1 MAIDRRKIGA
11 SFEQPNPLI
20 RRRQLGILLRRV
32 AMLSAIIGI
41 LSSESSHAQRAAAD
55 LTAAIAAVGRGAGV
69 EILLRD
75 SPVKFPRYFA
85 PKSGLLARVAV
96 KRLARAFGLA
106 AVELGPRQFMLV
118 RKPPEKPRWSNAAV
132 AAADIV
138 VQARRIDE
146 RAGSAPVS
154 IGVLEPRDLR
164 PAQVRRLDDLS
175 GIVPGLIVTSQTSG
189 TTPLFVLRSQR
200 RAVGDNLRLPVVTY
214 LSEVPLPNEGGLLPV
229 FDMAGVQVL
238 RGPQGTLFGRNTTAG
253 AILLTPEKPSRQFGG
268 YADVTIG
275 DHGLATLEGAVTAPL
290 GPVLAIRLAEQV
302 SRRAGFVQDVAQHV
316 ALDDVHS
323 NALRLTLLATPS
335 STVTQTLMLDGLE
348 ADEHGIADILTGV
361 YPAPG
366 VTSGGSARTPAAA
379 PYFDCGQPGCDVD
392 SALVDQQTRGIRST
406 ATGVSPQAR
415 RQILGVSSTTE
426 IGDTGR
432 MVRLILGYRSTRIA
446 VRQDQDGT
454 PLPILDVEERVS
466 RHQWTGEIQF
476 RGRTAAL
483 FDWVAGL
490 FVSDSMPVGDNATI
504 TRNLVRPGVA
514 PLYTARYESIAS
526 VAPYGELHWPLTPM
540 LRLTVGGRYGWDRI
554 TGCGIVR
561 TDAAVRSA
569 AACAALGGTRGDVRS
584 GAPSWTLG
592 LDRKDGD
599 TLLYVVTRR
608 AYRPAG
614 FNVPALGPAL
624 AQYQNFR
631 PETLDDLEM
640 GVKRQWRFGGWR
652 ALIQVDA
659 YTGRY
664 RNIQRTLVPTVGMD
678 GDGDPANDPVSL
690 VVNAARARISGVE
703 ASAEAERDGL
713 RFSASGTLTDAH
725 YDAFD
730 VAALLRPLLG
740 DDPVG
745 NVFSY
750 TPGWTASLSARYH
763 IPIAGRLGD
772 PHIGATW
779 RAQGRTY
786 FSGRPDDPFT
796 VQPAYALVDIDADWN
811 AIGGTRID
819 LGVFVRNLFDRNY
832 LIGGGV
838 VTPAITTAT
847 AIYGAPRTIGG
858 RMRVTF

>member
-1 MAIDRRKIGA
+1 MGNGNGFKRRNLDPTHPAIDRA
-11 SFEQPNPLI
+11 SEHPRARSSVLLLASLGMLVPAPLAA
-20 RRRQLGILLRRV
+20 RQGP
-32 AMLSAIIGI
+32 
-41 LSSESSHAQRAAAD
+41 AD
-55 LTAAIAAVGRGAGV
+55 IATATASVGHVAGV
-69 EILLRD
+69 EILVRD
-75 SPVKFPRYFA
+75 PPPRHPSRFAADPHLSPR
-85 PKSGLLARVAV
+85 RAV
-96 KRLARAFGLA
+96 ERLARAFGLA
-106 AVELGPRQFMLV
+106 VVELGPRQFMLV
-118 RKPPEKPRWSNAAV
+118 RQAPKRAFAPLPPTPSGDV
-132 AAADIV
+132 V

-146 RAGSAPVS
+146 RAAAVPLS

-164 PAQVRRLDDLS
+164 AAQVRRLDDLT

-189 TTPLFVLRSQR
+189 TTPLFVLRGQR

-214 LSEVPLPNEGGLLPV
+214 LAEVPLPNEGGLLPV

-268 YADVTIG
+268 YADMTIG

-290 GPVLAIRLAEQV
+290 GAALAIRLAGQV
-302 SRRAGFVQDVAQHV
+302 SRRAGFVEDVAQHV
-316 ALDDVHS
+316 PLDDTHS
-323 NALRLTLLATPS
+323 NALRLTLLATPN
-335 STVTQTLMLDGLE
+335 STVTQTLMLDGLD
-348 ADEHGIADILTGV
+348 ADEHGVADIVTGV

-366 VTSGGSARTPAAA
+366 VASGGSARTPAAA

-392 SALVDQQTRGIRST
+392 SALADQQARGIRST
-406 ATGVSPQAR
+406 ATGVSPQAH

-426 IGDTGR
+426 IGDTAQ
-432 MVRLILGYRSTRIA
+432 MLRLILGYRSTRIA
-446 VRQDQDGT
+446 TRQDQDGT

-466 RHQWTGEIQF
+466 RRQWTGELQF
-476 RGRTAAL
+476 RGRTTAL
-483 FDWVAGL
+483 FDWVGGL
-490 FVSDSMPVGDNATI
+490 FVSDSAPVGDNATI
-504 TRNLVRPGVA
+504 TRNLIRPGVA

-526 VAPYGELHWPLTPM
+526 VAAYGELHWPVTPM

-569 AACAALGGTRGDVRS
+569 AACAALSGTRGNVRS

-592 LDRKDGD
+592 LDRQDGD

-631 PETLDDLEM
+631 PETLDDLEI

-652 ALIQVDA
+652 ASTQVDA

-703 ASAEAERDGL
+703 ASAEVERDGL

-730 VAALLRPLLG
+730 VAPVLRPLLG

-750 TPGWTASLSARYH
+750 TPGWTASLSARYR
-763 IPIAGRLGD
+763 IPVAGRMGE

-796 VQPAYALVDIDADWN
+796 VQRAYALVDMDADWN

-819 LGVFVRNLFDRNY
+819 LGVFVSNLFDRTY